1 MSALTLG
8 PILFNWKPE
17 RRRDF
22 YFRIA
27 DEAPIDCVYIGEV
40 VCSKREPFFVD
51 DLPAI
56 AERLRAA
63 GKQVVLSTLALVTTD
78 REMEAIRESCGSGM
92 MIEANDVATI
102 RTLAGAPHVAGP
114 FINVFNEA
122 TLDFLVRGGA
132 LRVNMPVEL
141 SAASIAT
148 LARHNPVETEALVFG
163 RQGLSLSMRCYHAR
177 AYGLTKD
184 ACQFVCELDPDGLYA
199 DQLDGKRLL
208 TVNGTQ
214 TMSHGYAALLS
225 ELDDLQSAGVT
236 HFRLSPQTTDM
247 VRVAELYRGVL
258 DRRIAAEEALAGL
271 RALVEPTPFVNGY
284 IRGREGMSW
293 SEAAAGA
300 P

>member
-8 PILFNWKPE
+8 PILFNWTPE

-27 DEAPIDCVYIGEV
+27 DEAPIDCVYLGEV

-63 GKQVVLSTLALVTTD
+63 GKQVALSTLALVTTE
-78 REMEAIRESCGSGM
+78 REMDDIRRRCGGET

-102 RTLAGAPHVAGP
+102 KTLAGAPHIAGP

-132 LRVNMPVEL
+132 VRVNTPVEL
-141 SAASIAT
+141 SAAAVAT

-163 RQGLSLSMRCYHAR
+163 RQPLSLSMRCYHAR
-177 AYGLTKD
+177 AYGLHKD
-184 ACQFVCELDPDGLYA
+184 SCQFVCELDPDGLAA
-199 DQLDGKRLL
+199 DQLDGKPLL
-208 TVNGTQ
+208 VVNGTQ
-214 TMSHGYAALLS
+214 TLSHGYAAAF
-225 ELDDLQSAGVT
+225 DDLAPLQAAGVT

-247 VRVAELYRGVL
+247 VKVATLFRAAL
-258 DRRIAAEEALAGL
+258 DGRIAAAEAQAALA
-271 RALVEPTPFVNGY
+271 ALVSPTPFVDGY
-284 IRGREGMSW
+284 MRGRAGMSF
-293 SEAAAGA
+293 SGGAAHS
-300 P
+300 